1 MKYYDFFEL
10 PVSFQID
17 ETALRQKFL
26 ENTRLYHP
34 DFYINESEAVQQ
46 EMMEKSSLNNDA
58 FKVLSNPKVRSQYLL
73 TESGILV
80 KGENQLPQEFLF
92 EMMEFNEK
100 ISEIK
105 ISNEMD
111 SLKSLE
117 NEAESI
123 LQNIEKKLVEYQKI
137 CDFEPFFSEEWQRMA
152 KIVKDYF
159 LKRKYLLRIK
169 DSISNFAAS

>member
-10 PVSFQID
+10 PISFQVD

-34 DFYINESEAVQQ
+34 DFYVNESEAVQQ
-46 EMMEKSSLNNDA
+46 EMMEKSSLNNEA
-58 FKVLSNPKVRSQYLL
+58 FKVLSNPKSCTQYVL

-80 KGENQLPQEFLF
+80 KGENKLPQEFLF
-92 EMMEFNEK
+92 EMMDFNEK
-100 ISEIK
+100 ISEIQ
-105 ISNEMD
+105 ISNEME

-123 LQNIEKKLVEYQKI
+123 LQNIEEKLVEYQKK
-137 CDFEPFFSEEWQRMA
+137 CDIEPYDSEEWQRMA

-169 DSISNFAAS
+169 DSISNFAAT

>member
-80 KGENQLPQEFLF
+80 KGENQLPQEFLL

-100 ISEIK
+100 LSEIK

-123 LQNIEKKLVEYQKI
+123 LENIEGKLVEYQKK
-137 CDFEPFFSEEWQRMA
+137 CDIESYYSEEWQRIA

-169 DSISNFAAS
+169 DSISNFASS